1 MNQKY
6 AVPYAA
12 SAPMGGVT
20 LRGGRLGKAFENNI
34 AFLKGFELDRMMYY

>member
-20 LRGGRLGKAFENNI
+20 LRGGRLGRAFENTI
-34 AFLKGFELDRMMYY
+34 SFLKGFELDRMM